1 MAITSVFSA
10 DSYGEGVW
18 PSAYKVY
25 TGEIAGPASYATNGF
40 TADVATDLEV
50 TTANIK
56 HAIVTSDAGYSAA
69 FNGTWNKIVAYASGG
84 TEVTATTDLSSVTFT
99 LTLFVSDE

>member
-10 DSYGEGVW
+10 DSYGEKVW
-18 PSAYKVY
+18 PAALKPY

-50 TTANIK
+50 TVAKIK
-56 HAIVTSDAGYSAA
+56 HAIVTSDAGYTAS
-69 FNGTWNKIVAYASGG
+69 FNGTYDKIVAYASGG
-84 TEVTATTDLSSVTFT
+84 TEVTATTDLSGVTFT
-99 LTLFVSDE
+99 LTLLVSDE